1 MALSSALPSLFCGI
15 EWADRPVMHSE
26 GGDSVTTEVLVVL
39 VALVL
44 IRVAVSTKDSEEFL
58 TIVG

>member
-1 MALSSALPSLFCGI
+1 
-15 EWADRPVMHSE
+15 MHSE